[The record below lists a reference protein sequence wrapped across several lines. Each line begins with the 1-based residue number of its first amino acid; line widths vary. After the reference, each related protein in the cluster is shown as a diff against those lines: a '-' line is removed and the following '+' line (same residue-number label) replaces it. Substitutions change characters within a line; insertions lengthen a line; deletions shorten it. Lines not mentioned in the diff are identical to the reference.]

1 MKDHTHFELWE
12 TGTATSQQKRKDAT
26 EVRGKNGFVT
36 IFKH

>member
-1 MKDHTHFELWE
+1 MKDHTNSELWQ
-12 TGTATSQQKRKDAT
+12 TGKATSQRKRKDAT